1 MKPFPSPSV
10 SIDGAEIRRIR
21 EEGKLTQLY
30 VAKVVGVTTDTVSRW
45 ENNRYPT
52 IRRDNALKL
61 AEALE
66 VALEAILKL
75 DDIPSALSAK
85 EPLPTAKSSLRR
97 YLPAGLL
104 FIGLLGVLFVFL
116 KTSAVPLHLLKAHR
130 QVPNFTAPGTR
141 VPIQLEITSEKK
153 LKGLI
158 VREEF
163 PLGWNL
169 VEADP
174 PPASLDN
181 LTGHVR
187 WMIRDPAQL
196 KKIIYILQSPDDTP
210 LGTQIELTGE
220 VVANPDGQR
229 FSLSVPAVETLRIAP
244 LHWADTNGN
253 SKIDDL
259 EILDVSDKVD
269 ASQQIHYDWDLIEEM
284 WDAGGYLYDAQQHLF
299 LPLKTNLPA
308 PLKQEE

>member
-1 MKPFPSPSV
+1 MKPFSSPSV
-10 SIDGAEIRRIR
+10 SIDGEVIRRVR
-21 EEGKLTQLY
+21 ENGKLTQLY

-52 IRRDNALKL
+52 MRRDNALKL

-66 VALEAILKL
+66 VDLGLILKK
-75 DDIPSALSAK
+75 DQILSDGQLTKNRPPA
-85 EPLPTAKSSLRR
+85 TQSSVRR
-97 YLPAGLL
+97 NLFAGLL
-104 FIGLLGVLFVFL
+104 FILLIGVLFFYYKSSPNPQNL
-116 KTSAVPLHLLKAHR
+116 MSGQRH
-130 QVPNFTAPGTR
+130 VPNFTAPGAR
-141 VPIQLEITSEKK
+141 VPIQLEIISKKK

-163 PLGWNL
+163 PPGWNL

-181 LTGHVR
+181 LNGNVR

-196 KKIIYILQSPDDTP
+196 KKIVYILQSPVDIPFDTQVT
-210 LGTQIELTGE
+210 LQGE

-229 FSLSVPAVETLRIAP
+229 FSLPVPGTGVLKIAP
-244 LHWADTNGN
+244 LHWADMNGN

-259 EILDVSDKVD
+259 EILDVSDMVD
-269 ASQQIHYDWDLIEEM
+269 ASEQIHYDWDLIEKL
-284 WDAGGYLYDAQQHLF
+284 WDADGYRYDEKKRVF
-299 LPLKTNLPA
+299 TPLKAVIPSTA
-308 PLKQEE
+308 E

>member
-1 MKPFPSPSV
+1 MKPFSSPSV
-10 SIDGAEIRRIR
+10 SIDGEVIRRVR

-52 IRRDNALKL
+52 MRRDNALKL

-66 VALEAILKL
+66 VDLGLIMKKDETFSDERLTEKL
-75 DDIPSALSAK
+75 STS
-85 EPLPTAKSSLRR
+85 TKSSVRR
-97 YLPAGLL
+97 NLVAGLFFVL
-104 FIGLLGVLFVFL
+104 LIGVFFFYL
-116 KTSAVPLHLLKAHR
+116 KSSPTQVTLMSGHR
-130 QVPNFTAPGTR
+130 HVPNFTAPGAR
-141 VPIQLEITSEKK
+141 VPIQLEISSEMK

-163 PLGWNL
+163 PPGWNL

-181 LTGHVR
+181 LNGNVR

-196 KKIIYILQSPDDTP
+196 KKIVYILQPPVDIPFDTQVM
-210 LGTQIELTGE
+210 LKGE

-229 FSLSVPAVETLRIAP
+229 FSLPVPGIGVLKIAP

-253 SKIDDL
+253 SMIDDL
-259 EILDVSDKVD
+259 EILDVSDMVD
-269 ASQQIHYDWDLIEEM
+269 ASAQIHYDWDLIEEM
-284 WDAGGYLYDAQQHLF
+284 WDAGGYRFDEKKMVF
-299 LPLKTNLPA
+299 LPLKTNPSS
-308 PLKQEE
+308 P

>member
-1 MKPFPSPSV
+1 MKPFSSPSV
-10 SIDGAEIRRIR
+10 SIDGEVIRRVR
-21 EEGKLTQLY
+21 EDGKLTQLY

-52 IRRDNALKL
+52 MRRDNALKL

-66 VALEAILKL
+66 VDLGLILKK
-75 DDIPSALSAK
+75 DVTLSD
-85 EPLPTAKSSLRR
+85 ERLIEELPNGTKNSVRR
-97 YLPAGLL
+97 NLVAGL
-104 FIGLLGVLFVFL
+104 FFVLLIGVLSFYL
-116 KTSAVPLHLLKAHR
+116 KPSPTQVNLMSGHR
-130 QVPNFTAPGTR
+130 HVPNFTAPGAR
-141 VPIQLEITSEKK
+141 VPIQLEIRSEKK

-163 PLGWNL
+163 PPGWNL

-181 LTGHVR
+181 LSGNVR

-196 KKIIYILQSPDDTP
+196 KKIVYILQPPVDIP
-210 LGTQIELTGE
+210 FGTQVMLKGE

-229 FSLSVPAVETLRIAP
+229 FSLSVPGTGVLEIAP

-253 SKIDDL
+253 SMIDDL
-259 EILDVSDKVD
+259 EILDVSDMVD
-269 ASQQIHYDWDLIEEM
+269 ASAQIHYDWDLIEKM
-284 WDAGGYLYDAQQHLF
+284 WDAEGYRFDQKKLVF
-299 LPLKTNLPA
+299 LPLKIDPSSSV
-308 PLKQEE
+308 K

>member
-1 MKPFPSPSV
+1 MKTFSSPSV
-10 SIDGAEIRRIR
+10 SIDGEVIRRVR

-52 IRRDNALKL
+52 MRRDNALKL

-66 VALEAILKL
+66 VDLALILKK
-75 DDIPSALSAK
+75 DEILSN
-85 EPLPTAKSSLRR
+85 EQTTENLPPVTKNKR
-97 YLPAGLL
+97 YRNLFAGLL
-104 FIGLLGVLFVFL
+104 FILLIVVLFFYFR
-116 KTSAVPLHLLKAHR
+116 SSPNPQNLLSGHR
-130 QVPNFTAPGTR
+130 HVPNFTAPGAR
-141 VPIQLEITSEKK
+141 VPIQLEISSEKK

-163 PLGWNL
+163 PPGWNL

-181 LTGHVR
+181 LNGSVR

-196 KKIIYILQSPDDTP
+196 KKIVYILQPPVDIPFDTQVT
-210 LGTQIELTGE
+210 LKGE

-229 FSLSVPAVETLRIAP
+229 FSLPVPGSSVLKIAP
-244 LHWADTNGN
+244 LHWADMNGN
-253 SKIDDL
+253 SIIDDL
-259 EILDVSDKVD
+259 EILEVSDMVD
-269 ASQQIHYDWDLIEEM
+269 ASEQIHYDWDLIEEL
-284 WDAGGYLYDAQQHLF
+284 WDAGGYHFDEKERIF
-299 LPLKTNLPA
+299 TPLKPTVPSSV
-308 PLKQEE
+308 K